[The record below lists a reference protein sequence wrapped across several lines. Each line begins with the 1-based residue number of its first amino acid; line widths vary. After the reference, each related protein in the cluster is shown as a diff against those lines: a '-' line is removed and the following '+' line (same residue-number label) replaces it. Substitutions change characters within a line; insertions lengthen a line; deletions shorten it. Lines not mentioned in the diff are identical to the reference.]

1 MLPALLAVLALA
13 GAPPSTKVECNPNL
27 PQAIELGL
35 TVSDHAQVVDGKVV
49 QGTLDRIFL
58 GQLAC
63 GGLLYASESPSER
76 LRTQKMNPRV
86 DWDRLVGVGLQVA
99 LHEAEHV
106 ALNSSDECQVE
117 KAARAK
123 VNDLIARLGD
133 PDSIIA
139 EQAAATASDGLL
151 PPEYHGC

>member
-13 GAPPSTKVECNPNL
+13 GAPSATRVECNPDMAL
-27 PQAIELGL
+27 GVGLGL
-35 TVSDHAQVVDGKVV
+35 TVSDEAQVIEGKIV
-49 QGTLDRIFL
+49 QGRLDHVFL

-63 GGLLYASESPSER
+63 GALVYASASAGER
-76 LRTQKMNPRV
+76 NVIRRINPGV
-86 DWDRLVGVGLQVA
+86 DFDRMVGVGLQVA

-133 PDSIIA
+133 PDRIIA
-139 EQAAATASDGLL
+139 EQAAATASDALL
-151 PPEYHGC
+151 PAEYHGC

>member
-1 MLPALLAVLALA
+1 MLSALLAVLALA
-13 GAPPSTKVECNPNL
+13 GAPTTT
-27 PQAIELGL
+27 QAQCDPGLNAMGL
-35 TVSDHAQVVDGKVV
+35 TFSSQATVINGKVV
-49 QGTLDRIFL
+49 MGQLDRVRL
-58 GQLAC
+58 GPLAC
-63 GGLLYASESPSER
+63 GALIYASASVGER
-76 LRTQKMNPRV
+76 NVIRRINPGV
-86 DWDRLVGVGLQVA
+86 DFDRLVGVGLQVA

-133 PDSIIA
+133 PARVTA
-139 EQAAATASDGLL
+139 EEASAAASDGVL